1 VKIAAHIG
9 LKDEVELV
17 ERAIEQLYA
26 VGVDQVVVTDMGSTD
41 GSLAL
46 LRARTDTHRFRL
58 FESDDSEES
67 GLREW
72 TARSTRL
79 MRETGCDWA
88 VFIDADELM
97 LPREG
102 DLRRILEHATADV
115 LRVDRFNVP
124 LTDEGLDHLP
134 QPLPPSFYDQLP
146 LVVDP
151 VPDFQL
157 QVDADPPVPWS
168 RGVPNPKVIVRM
180 DRIHEVTVG
189 GHDVTAPEG
198 REVHRERP
206 ADILIAHLA
215 FTTRSRFDTKMANIV
230 ASLANNKVFF
240 EGIAWH
246 WKRWAAAWERGTI
259 GEEYQ
264 RQVFTPE
271 LMRQLREE
279 GAVQTAQQW
288 FERRARESSAA

>member
-1 VKIAAHIG
+1 MKIAAHVG

-41 GSLAL
+41 GSLEL

-58 FESDDSEES
+58 FESDDSEPS

-79 MRETGCDWA
+79 MRETGADWA
-88 VFIDADELM
+88 VFVDADELL

-102 DLRRILEHATADV
+102 DLRRCLANAQADV

-124 LTDEGLDHLP
+124 LTDAGLDLP
-134 QPLPPSFYDQLP
+134 QPMWPDFYERLP

-168 RGVPNPKVIVRM
+168 RGVPNPKVIVRL
-180 DRIHEVTVG
+180 DAIAEVGVG
-189 GHDVTAPEG
+189 GHDATAPAGSEL
-198 REVHRERP
+198 RRERP

-215 FTTRSRFDTKMANIV
+215 FTTRSRFDTKVANIA

-246 WKRWAAAWERGTI
+246 WKRWAAAWERGEI
-259 GEEYQ
+259 GEEFQ

-271 LMRQLREE
+271 LMRQLRDEH
-279 GAVQTAQQW
+279 AVQTAAEW
-288 FERRARESSAA
+288 FARRTNEAAAA